1 MINKVY
7 EIYKKYGID
16 VYEVINKLKDVK
28 VSIHCW
34 QLDDVGG
41 FESSGALSGG
51 IQATGNYPGKAR
63 NFEELKQDL
72 DVALKHIPGSKKINL
87 HASYQT
93 GEIVDRKD
101 IGVKQFE
108 NWVQYAKDR
117 GLGLD
122 YNPTIF
128 SSPMLVDGLSL
139 SSPVK
144 EVRDYWIEHCK
155 NSIKVS
161 EYFGKELNQ
170 KSLCNIWI
178 PDGLKEVKVS
188 IHCWQLDDVG
198 GFESSGALSG
208 GIQATGNYPGKARN
222 FEELKQDLDVAL
234 KHIPGSKKI
243 NLHASY
249 QTGEIVDRKDI
260 GVKQFENWVQYA
272 KDRGLG
278 LDYNPTIFSS
288 PMLVDGLSLSSP
300 VKEVR
305 DYWIEHC
312 KNSIK
317 VSEYFGKELNQK
329 SLCNIWIPDGLKEVP
344 SDRLGPRQRLK
355 ESLDEILKD
364 GYDKKY
370 MDVSVESKVFG
381 IGVESYTVG
390 SNEFYLSYAMKN
402 DILCLLDTGHFHPTE
417 NVADKISSLILFSD
431 KLAFHVSRPV
441 RWDSDHVLKLDDN
454 LQEVC
459 DELVKCDILDK
470 TYIGLDYFDASIN
483 RVAALIIGAR
493 NMQKGLLRA
502 MLTPWDKLKKAQDE
516 SDHTLVLALQEEIK
530 TLPWSIVW
538 DEYLKA
544 CNVLTE
550 DKWFEE
556 VRKYEEMVLKE
567 RGSK

>member
-16 VYEVINKLKDVK
+16 VYEVINKLKD
-28 VSIHCW
+28 
-34 QLDDVGG
+34 
-41 FESSGALSGG
+41 
-51 IQATGNYPGKAR
+51 
-63 NFEELKQDL
+63 
-72 DVALKHIPGSKKINL
+72 
-87 HASYQT
+87 
-93 GEIVDRKD
+93 
-101 IGVKQFE
+101 
-108 NWVQYAKDR
+108 
-117 GLGLD
+117 
-122 YNPTIF
+122 
-128 SSPMLVDGLSL
+128 
-139 SSPVK
+139 
-144 EVRDYWIEHCK
+144 
-155 NSIKVS
+155 
-161 EYFGKELNQ
+161 
-170 KSLCNIWI
+170 
-178 PDGLKEVKVS
+178 VKVS